1 MEGWSCVTVIEDED
15 VRSKM
20 LDVRWHQPLA
30 RDLVPPYSASRLK
43 QLEVQRL
50 GRRLY
55 SEVWEYQ
62 KNLMEQRKK
71 GRILDTLILVEHE
84 PVYTL
89 GKNGDENH
97 LLQSRRREIP
107 VFRTERGGDVTYHGP
122 GQLVGYP
129 ILDLHDH
136 RMSVSWYMRSLE
148 EVLISTLADFDITA
162 ERQGGVTGIWVGD
175 QKIASLGVRLSQWV
189 SMHGFALNVN
199 TDLSYF
205 DGIIPCGIFE
215 SGVTS
220 MEKVL
225 DAKQSLNAVERVV
238 ENQFRAIFGF
248 ERKVKTGE

>member
-1 MEGWSCVTVIEDED
+1 
-15 VRSKM
+15 M

-122 GQLVGYP
+122 AVGGLSYSRSPRPPYECQLV
-129 ILDLHDH
+129 HA
-136 RMSVSWYMRSLE
+136 
-148 EVLISTLADFDITA
+148 LA
-162 ERQGGVTGIWVGD
+162 GGGAHQHAG
-175 QKIASLGVRLSQWV
+175 
-189 SMHGFALNVN
+189 
-199 TDLSYF
+199 
-205 DGIIPCGIFE
+205 
-215 SGVTS
+215 
-220 MEKVL
+220 
-225 DAKQSLNAVERVV
+225 
-238 ENQFRAIFGF
+238 
-248 ERKVKTGE
+248 